1 MKKIFTL
8 FMSVVVAM
16 SMFALPQANL
26 SAQKAQA
33 GFEKANVE
41 TPHKAKLEKKHRVQ
55 AMAHDFVRPEATKSA
70 AKLAPAKHAMA
81 EGQTINMPMYFSVG
95 PDYYEEYGDW
105 YIVLE
110 NDDWWM
116 LKLDWYAPQGE
127 NNDGYVGTFTL
138 EDFDLN
144 NTYLIDPDYE
154 YVDVEDI
161 TLEVAKVKVDDVTA
175 RIEVKATV
183 LGSDGNTYVVTADKE
198 VVEAKETIEIEIND
212 ASYAWN
218 ADDAMGVL
226 TAKNDKLDLS
236 LTVEAWWATGPFS
249 LNEVMQSSVK
259 YDGKEVELA
268 SVDMLISTGKNVEEK
283 VGYIIALEMI
293 STDAIMYSV
302 SLFAPLVATETI
314 EFTINNLEI
323 DESSAMEYGWIFL
336 NGANEEWDL
345 SSGIYGPWSM
355 EEGIFRGQDEVIFW
369 LTNKTTGHFTEQLYA
384 ELVVTN
390 DPQYGWVVNIESF
403 CTDNK
408 LYKVVMKKDLASAE
422 ETVTLRF
429 ENSAI
434 AQYYPHLNNDLI
446 LANSNDQYYVGIDI
460 VGVEMGGTFT
470 KADLDLEYSG
480 IIANYGQ
487 DDQAWVDMADV
498 QGTVYQV
505 GDTTFIDAK
514 ILSFDNVLYDVQL
527 WYCVPTPKE
536 TVQVEIEATFDNNI
550 QLEGY
555 YKVSGY
561 NKENTL
567 HVSLAPIT
575 EEVAGTFVNDGK
587 FSSFGDGQYDFYFNE
602 TAVYKNIGG
611 RAVAYSVEKCTMNVT
626 VAENGDIT
634 VVATLIAADAV
645 QYEVTMTSKYN
656 EYLDYDA
663 AEGAVDRTYNAA
675 DSVLLETYEN
685 DNAAYIEITAADG
698 SDLCALYFFVEEF
711 DETITI
717 QPGVYTISK
726 TLDEMTVLAS
736 VGAVEN
742 SPYPSFYAKQNA
754 QGNLVAP
761 LYFMVGGTVE
771 VKNENGHL
779 YIEVNAVNSYGVP
792 MHIVYDATPTTG
804 IENVGAT
811 MLDVEKKIENGQ
823 LLIIRN
829 GKTYNAQGAQVK

>member
-1 MKKIFTL
+1 MKKFFTF
-8 FMSVVVAM
+8 FMAFMVAA
-16 SMFALPQANL
+16 SMFALPQKSM
-26 SAQKAQA
+26 SAKDVKA
-33 GFEKANVE
+33 GFEKATVE
-41 TPHKAKLEKKHRVQ
+41 NPHKVKLDKKYKVQ

-81 EGQTINMPMYFSVG
+81 EGQTINMPMYFSAG
-95 PDYYEEYGDW
+95 PEYYEEYGDW
-105 YIVLE
+105 YIALE

-138 EDFDLN
+138 DDFDLS
-144 NTYLIDPDYE
+144 NTYFVDPDYE

-161 TLEVAKVKVDDVTA
+161 TLEVAKVPVDDVTA
-175 RIEVKATV
+175 RIELKATV
-183 LGSDGNTYVVTADKE
+183 LGSDGNTYVVTAEKE
-198 VVEAKETIEIEIND
+198 VVEAKETIEIEINN

-218 ADDAMGVL
+218 ADDAQGVL
-226 TAKNDKLDLS
+226 TAKNEQLDLS
-236 LTVEAWWATGPFS
+236 LTIEAWWATGPFS
-249 LNEVMQSSVK
+249 LNEVLQSSVK
-259 YDGKEVELA
+259 YNGADVELA
-268 SVDMLISTGKNVEEK
+268 SLDMLISAVRNDDDQI
-283 VGYIIALEMI
+283 GYQIALDMI

-302 SLFAPLVATETI
+302 SIFAPLVATDTVEI
-314 EFTINNLEI
+314 TINNLEI

-345 SSGIYGPWSM
+345 SSGIYGPWEI
-355 EEGIFRGQDEVIFW
+355 EEGTFRGQDEVIFY
-369 LTNKTTGHFTEQLYA
+369 LTNKVTDDFTEQLYA

-408 LYKVVMKKDLASAE
+408 LYKVVMKKDLASAN

-429 ENSAI
+429 ENSAR
-434 AQYYPHLNNDLI
+434 AQYYPHLDNDLL

-460 VGVEMGGTFT
+460 VDVEMGGTFT
-470 KADLDLEYSG
+470 KANLDLEYSG
-480 IIANYGQ
+480 IITNYGQ

-555 YKVSGY
+555 YKISGY

-567 HVSLAPIT
+567 HIALAPIT

-587 FSSFGDGQYDFYFNE
+587 FSSFGDGQYDFYYNE
-602 TAVYKNIGG
+602 TAVYKNING

-626 VAENGDIT
+626 VAENGDMT
-634 VVATLIAADAV
+634 VVATLIASDAV

-663 AEGAVDRTYNAA
+663 TTGAVDRTYNTA
-675 DSVLLETYEN
+675 DSLLVEEYDD
-685 DNAAYIEITAADG
+685 DNSVYVEMMAADG

-754 QGNLVAP
+754 QGQLVAP

-771 VKNENGHL
+771 VKNVNGYL

-792 MHIVYDATPTTG
+792 MHIVYDAAPTTG
-804 IENVGAT
+804 VENVDAT

-823 LLIIRN
+823 LRIIRN
-829 GKTYNAQGAQVK
+829 GKAYNAQGAQVK

>member
-26 SAQKAQA
+26 SANKAQA

-41 TPHKAKLEKKHRVQ
+41 NPLKAKVEKKHRVQ

-81 EGQTINMPMYFSVG
+81 EGQTINMPMYFSTG
-95 PDYYEEYGDW
+95 PEYYEEYGDW

-138 EDFDLN
+138 EDFDLS
-144 NTYLIDPDYE
+144 NTYFIDPDYE

-268 SVDMLISTGKNVEEK
+268 SVDMLISTGKNAEEK

-314 EFTINNLEI
+314 EFAINNLEI

-355 EEGIFRGQDEVIFW
+355 EEGTFRGQDEVIFW
-369 LTNKTTGHFTEQLYA
+369 LTNKVTNDFTEQLYA

-434 AQYYPHLNNDLI
+434 AQYYPHLDNDLL

-460 VGVEMGGTFT
+460 VDVEMGGTFT
-470 KADLDLEYSG
+470 KANLDLEYSG

-536 TVQVEIEATFDNNI
+536 TVQVEIEATFENNI

-567 HVSLAPIT
+567 HIALAPIT

-587 FSSFGDGQYDFYFNE
+587 FSSFGEGQYDFYFNE

-611 RAVAYSVEKCTMNVT
+611 KAIQYSVEKCTMNVT
-626 VAENGDIT
+626 VADNGDMT
-634 VVATLIAADAV
+634 VVATIIASDAV
-645 QYEVTMTSKYN
+645 QYEVTMTTNYN
-656 EYLDYDA
+656 EHLDYDA
-663 AEGAVDRTYNAA
+663 TSGAVDRTYSAA
-675 DSVLLETYEN
+675 DEVLLETYED

-698 SDLCALYFFVEEF
+698 SDLVALYFVV
-711 DETITI
+711 DEYDDQITI
-717 QPGVYTISK
+717 QPGTYPINK
-726 TLDEMTVLAS
+726 TLNPTTVMAS
-736 VGAVEN
+736 VGAVDN
-742 SPYPSFYAKQNA
+742 SPYPSFYAKMNA
-754 QGNLVAP
+754 QGYLVAP
-761 LYFMVGGTVE
+761 LYFFVDGTVE
-771 VKNENGHL
+771 VKNENGKL
-779 YIEVNAVNSYGVP
+779 YIEVNALNSYGVP
-792 MHIVYDATPTTG
+792 VHIVYNAAATAVDNIGTT
-804 IENVGAT
+804 
-811 MLDVEKKIENGQ
+811 MMDVEKKIENGQ
-823 LLIIRN
+823 LIIIRN
-829 GKTYNAQGAQVK
+829 GKAYNAIGAQVK